1 MQLDIDKFYVV
12 YDYKSATTFMASVVD
27 HHSLY
32 EQCYTNKEKLKNNE
46 VPAVAFRLCSNGKV
60 SSSLDL
66 NKYLE
71 LGLTQ
76 VNINEVEP
84 PTWSGY
90 AVSCIDDTIKPKVEF
105 KENKKMNIKLLD
117 IYYEKESKKLHEKYE
132 SKADKLRM
140 QDLRYSTLKSI
151 EAVVKTN
158 MLEEAVSVYPNS
170 IKLNDDIEQEIRKAY
185 NELNKKETELCKLC
199 NEINAQ
205 LEMCETYEQKQE
217 ILKRYKVINEKGTI
231 N

>member
-1 MQLDIDKFYVV
+1 MQLDIDKFYVA
-12 YDYKSATTFMASVVD
+12 YDYKSATTFMVNVVK

-32 EQCYTNKEKLKNNE
+32 EQCYSNKEKLKNNE

-76 VNINEVEP
+76 VNIEREPNE
-84 PTWSGY
+84 WSGY
-90 AVSCIDDTIKPKVEF
+90 AINCVDDSIKPKVEI

-117 IYYEKESKKLHEKYE
+117 IYYEKESKKLYKKYDN
-132 SKADKLRM
+132 KAEKLRM

-158 MLEEAVSVYPNS
+158 GLEEAISIYPDT
-170 IKLNDDIEQEIRKAY
+170 IKLDDDIMQEIRKVCD
-185 NELNKKETELCKLC
+185 ELNKKESELRRLC
-199 NEINAQ
+199 DEINAQ

>member
-1 MQLDIDKFYVV
+1 MQLDIDKFYVA
-12 YDYKSATTFMASVVD
+12 YDYKSATTFMVD
-27 HHSLY
+27 VATHHPLY
-32 EQCYTNKEKLKNNE
+32 EQCHINKEKLKNNE
-46 VPAVAFRLCSNGKV
+46 IPAVAFRLCSNGKV

-76 VNINEVEP
+76 VNIMEEPNE
-84 PTWSGY
+84 WSGY
-90 AVSCIDDTIKPKVEF
+90 AVNCVDDTIKPKIEI

-132 SKADKLRM
+132 NKAEKLRM

-151 EAVVKTN
+151 EAVVKTKE
-158 MLEEAVSVYPNS
+158 LEEAVSVYPNS
-170 IKLNDDIEQEIRKAY
+170 IKLNDYIGQEIRKVY
-185 NELNKKETELCKLC
+185 NELSKKETELRMLC
-199 NEINAQ
+199 DEINAQ

>member
-1 MQLDIDKFYVV
+1 MQLDTDKFYVA
-12 YDYKSATTFMASVVD
+12 YDYKSATTFLVNVAI

-32 EQCYTNKEKLKNNE
+32 EQCYINKEKLKNNE

-76 VNINEVEP
+76 VNIMREPNE
-84 PTWSGY
+84 WSGY
-90 AVSCIDDTIKPKVEF
+90 AINCVDDSIKPKVEI

-132 SKADKLRM
+132 NKAEKLRM

-151 EAVVKTN
+151 QAVVKTN
-158 MLEEAVSVYPNS
+158 SLEEAVSVYPNS
-170 IKLNDDIEQEIRKAY
+170 IKLNDYIEQEIRKVY
-185 NELNKKETELCKLC
+185 NELNKKEIELDILC